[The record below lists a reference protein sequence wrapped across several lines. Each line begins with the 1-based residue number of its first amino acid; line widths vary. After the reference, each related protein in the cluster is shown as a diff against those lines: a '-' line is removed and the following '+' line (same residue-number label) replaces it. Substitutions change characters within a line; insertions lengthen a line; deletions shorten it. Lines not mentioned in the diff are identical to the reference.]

1 MLGVMDEMVVRTQGL
16 TKAYGKVKAL
26 DDVGIEIPRG
36 EIYGLVGQNGAGKTT
51 LIRLLTG
58 LARPTA
64 GTMELFGATGAS
76 VVAQRS
82 RIGALIEAPALSL
95 DLTARQNLEA
105 LRIQRGLAGK
115 HWTDEALEVVGLTD
129 TGKKPAGK
137 FSLGM
142 RQRLGLAVA
151 LLGRPELL
159 ILDEPVNGLDP
170 TWMTRVRE
178 DLVRR
183 AHEDGTTILISSHLL
198 AELDLFAT
206 RYGFIHHGRLVRQLT
221 AGELHEQCQRTLRIR
236 VDDAPRAATVLEEE
250 LGIRNYRLTDGQG
263 LQLTDHLDAAAKI
276 NSALV
281 GAGVQVSALE
291 VRGASLE
298 EYFTDLVKGA

>member
-1 MLGVMDEMVVRTQGL
+1 MDYVVRTAGL
-16 TKAYGKVKAL
+16 TKSYGAVKAL
-26 DDVGIEIPRG
+26 DDVAVEIPAG

-58 LARPTA
+58 LARPNG
-64 GTMELFGATGAS
+64 GTMEIFGATGAQLN
-76 VVAQRS
+76 AQRT
-82 RIGALIEAPALSL
+82 RIGALIESPALAL

-115 HWTDEALEVVGLTD
+115 HWVDEALEVVGLAD
-129 TGKKPAGK
+129 TGSKKAK
-137 FSLGM
+137 DFSLGM

-170 TWMTRVRE
+170 TWMAKVRAE
-178 DLVRR
+178 LVHR
-183 AHEDGTTILISSHLL
+183 ARDEGTTILLSSHLL

-206 RYGFIHHGRLVRQLT
+206 RYGFIHHGRLVAQLS
-221 AGELHEQCQRTLRIR
+221 ARELHEQCRRTLRVS
-236 VDDAPRAATVLEEE
+236 VDDPARAATVLEEK
-250 LGIRNYRLTDGQG
+250 LGIRSYRIGEGGQ
-263 LQLTDHLDAAAKI
+263 LQLADHLDQAAMI

-281 GAGVQVSALE
+281 GGGVAVSGLE

-298 EYFTDLVKGA
+298 EYFAELIKGA

>member
-1 MLGVMDEMVVRTQGL
+1 MDEMVVQTAGL
-16 TKAYGKVKAL
+16 TKQYGKTKAL

-58 LARPTA
+58 LARPTS
-64 GTMELFGATGAS
+64 GSLSLFGTSGS
-76 VVAQRS
+76 GLPRQRS

-95 DLTARQNLEA
+95 DLSASQNLEA
-105 LRIQRGLAGK
+105 LRMQRGLAGR
-115 HWTDEALEVVGLTD
+115 HWVDQALELVGLQD
-129 TGKKPAGK
+129 AGGKRAKD

-151 LLGRPELL
+151 LLGNPELL

-170 TWMTRVRE
+170 MWMTRIRE
-178 DLVRR
+178 ELVRLT
-183 AHEDGTTILISSHLL
+183 HEEGVTVLISSHLL

-221 AGELHEQCQRTLRIR
+221 ARELHQECQRTLRIATN
-236 VDDAPRAATVLEEE
+236 DQARASTVLEET
-250 LGIRNYRLTDGQG
+250 LGIRGYRLGDDGQ
-263 LQLTDHLDAAAKI
+263 LMLTDHLDDAARI
-276 NSALV
+276 NAALV
-281 GAGVQVSALE
+281 QAGIQVSALE

-298 EYFTDLVKGA
+298 EYFAELVKGA

>member
-1 MLGVMDEMVVRTQGL
+1 MDEMVVRTRGL
-16 TKAYGKVKAL
+16 TKTYGTVKAL

-58 LARPTA
+58 LARPSA
-64 GTMELFGATGAS
+64 GSLELFGATGAA

-82 RIGALIEAPALSL
+82 RIGALIESPALSL

-105 LRIQRGLAGK
+105 LRIQRGLAGG
-115 HWTDEALEVVGLTD
+115 HWTDEALEVVGLTE
-129 TGKKPAGK
+129 TGNKKAGK

-142 RQRLGLAVA
+142 RQRLGLAIA

-170 TWMTRVRE
+170 TWMARVRE

-183 AHEDGTTILISSHLL
+183 AHEDGTTILVSSHLL

-206 RYGFIHHGRLVRQLT
+206 RYGFIHQGRLVRQLT
-221 AGELHEQCQRTLRIR
+221 APQLHEQCQRTLRIR

-250 LGIRNYRLTDGQG
+250 LGIRNYRLADDHS
-263 LQLTDHLDAAAKI
+263 LLLTDHLDASAMI

-281 GAGVQVSALE
+281 GAGLQVSALE

-298 EYFTDLVKGA
+298 EYFTDLVTGA

>member
-1 MLGVMDEMVVRTQGL
+1 MDEMVVRTQGL
-16 TKAYGKVKAL
+16 TKAYGKVRAL
-26 DDVGIEIPRG
+26 DDVGLEIPRG

-64 GTMELFGATGAS
+64 GLVELFGATGAAA
-76 VVAQRS
+76 VRQRP
-82 RIGALIEAPALSL
+82 RIGALIESPALSL

-115 HWTDEALEVVGLTD
+115 HWTDEALEIVGLTD
-129 TGKKPAGK
+129 TGTKKAGR

-142 RQRLGLAVA
+142 RQRLGLAIA
-151 LLGRPELL
+151 LLGRPEML

-178 DLVRR
+178 ELVRR

-206 RYGFIHHGRLVRQLT
+206 RYGFIHQGRPVRQLT
-221 AGELHEQCQRTLRIR
+221 ASDLHEQCQRTLRIH
-236 VDDAPRAATVLEEE
+236 VDDVARAATVLEEQ
-250 LGIRNYRLTDGQG
+250 LGIRHYRIADDDSL
-263 LQLTDHLDAAAKI
+263 LLSDHLDASARI
-276 NSALV
+276 NTALV
-281 GAGVQVSALE
+281 RAGVQVSALE

>member
-1 MLGVMDEMVVRTQGL
+1 MGDIVVRTQGL
-16 TKAYGKVKAL
+16 TKRYGKVAAL
-26 DDVGIEIPRG
+26 QDVGIEIPKG
-36 EIYGLVGQNGAGKTT
+36 EVYGLVGQNGAGKTT

-58 LARPTA
+58 LARPSA
-64 GTMELFGATGAS
+64 GSVELFGSTGRDLARERAR
-76 VVAQRS
+76 V
-82 RIGALIEAPALSL
+82 GALIEAPALAL

-115 HWTDEALEVVGLTD
+115 HWVDEALEVVGLTD
-129 TGKKPAGK
+129 TGKKKARQ

-170 TWMTRVRE
+170 SWMVRIRE
-178 DLVRR
+178 ELVRR
-183 AHEDGTTILISSHLL
+183 TREDGTTVLLSSHLL

-206 RYGFIHHGRLVRQLT
+206 RYGFIHHGRLVEQLT
-221 AGELHEQCQRTLRIR
+221 ADELHDRCRRTLRVS
-236 VDDAPRAATVLEEE
+236 VDDPARAATVLEEK
-250 LGIRNYRLTDGQG
+250 LGITDYRLGNSNEIVLG
-263 LQLTDHLDAAAKI
+263 DHLDQTSRI
-276 NSALV
+276 NTELV
-281 GAGVQVSALE
+281 RADITVKQLE

-298 EYFTDLVKGA
+298 DFFSELVKGA

>member
-1 MLGVMDEMVVRTQGL
+1 MTQMVVATHGL
-16 TKAYGKVKAL
+16 TKSYGKVRAL
-26 DDVGIEIPRG
+26 DDVSLEIPHG

-58 LARPTA
+58 LARPSS
-64 GTMELFGATGAS
+64 GSLELFGSSGA
-76 VVAQRS
+76 AANRQRP
-82 RIGALIEAPALSL
+82 RIGALIEAPVLSM

-105 LRIQRGLAGK
+105 LRIQRGLAGRQ
-115 HWTDEALEVVGLTD
+115 WVDEALEQVGLEG
-129 TGKKPAGK
+129 TGSKKARQ

-170 TWMTRVRE
+170 TGMARIRE
-178 DLVRR
+178 ELVRR
-183 AHEDGTTILISSHLL
+183 AQQEGTTILLSSHLL

-206 RYGFIHHGRLVRQLT
+206 RYGFIHQGRLVRQLT
-221 AGELHEQCQRTLRIR
+221 ARELHDQCRRSLRIG
-236 VDDAPRAATVLEEE
+236 VDDAARAATVLEEE
-250 LGIRNYRLTDGQG
+250 LRVTGYRITDGH
-263 LQLTDHLDAAAKI
+263 QLLLDSHLDEAATI

-281 GAGVQVSALE
+281 RAGVQVHQLE

-298 EYFTDLVKGA
+298 DYFSDLVKGA